1 MLFVVFAMGFVM
13 EALLSVREH
22 LSVRRGHFYEE
33 LGDLSPE
40 KRWRVGALLKISS
53 AFLYFVSLVM
63 GYLLMLAAMTYITGI
78 FFAVVLGMTFGFYC
92 LRDDAAG
99 PESQGAGRSYDMA
112 NHCGAGG

>member
-40 KRWRVGALLKISS
+40 KRRRVGALLKISS
-53 AFLYFVSLVM
+53 AFLYFVLSSW
-63 GYLLMLAAMTYITGI
+63 AI
-78 FFAVVLGMTFGFYC
+78 C
-92 LRDDAAG
+92 
-99 PESQGAGRSYDMA
+99 
-112 NHCGAGG
+112 